1 MRRKIETVV
10 AMPIAKRGN
19 VSERIRHHAQQK
31 QLWDDT
37 EILLRQKESG
47 SEPACTFSFIPMKL
61 LFHAYETSVPCRGN
75 FSFMPMKL
83 KIHADKIL
91 QI

>member
-1 MRRKIETVV
+1 
-10 AMPIAKRGN
+10 MPIAKRGMCQN
-19 VSERIRHHAQQK
+19 ASGIMHSKNNFGTIRK
-31 QLWDDT
+31 SCSGK
-37 EILLRQKESG
+37 KESG

-75 FSFMPMKL
+75 FSFIPMEL
-83 KIHADKIL
+83 KIHTDKIL

>member
-1 MRRKIETVV
+1 
-10 AMPIAKRGN
+10 MPIVKRGMCRN
-19 VSERIRHHAQQK
+19 ASGIIHSKNNFGTIRK
-31 QLWDDT
+31 SCSSK
-37 EILLRQKESG
+37 KESG

-61 LFHAYETSVPCRGN
+61 LFHAYETTVPCRGN